1 MRRSDREVTGFENLL
16 EIVNACGVCRLAIAN
31 GDYPYI
37 LPLNFGAEAVDGT
50 LYLYFHGAGTGTKY
64 ELLQNHPQVSF
75 EMDCEHKLVLEDDI
89 MNCTMEYRS
98 VIGRGRMEIVP
109 DGEKLHGLEVLMAQY
124 HAEGFAFSHAAIPR
138 TTVMRLTVE
147 EMTGKCRKVKSKA

>member
-16 EIVNACGVCRLAIAN
+16 DIVKSCDVCRLAIAN

-37 LPLNFGAEAVDGT
+37 LPLNFGSEVVDGT
-50 LYLYFHGAGTGTKY
+50 LYLYFHGATTGTKY
-64 ELLQNHPQVSF
+64 ELLRDHPQVSF
-75 EMDCEHKLVLEDDI
+75 EMDCGHKLVLQDDI

-98 VIGRGRMEIVP
+98 IIGRGTIEIVP
-109 DGEKLHGLEVLMAQY
+109 DEEKVHGLDILMAQY
-124 HAEGFAFSHAAIPR
+124 HAEGFAYSHAAIPR

-147 EMTGKCRKVKSKA
+147 EMTGKCRSVNPKA